1 MFYNPLDPPFVRG
14 DFVAALLLSVIEWNS
29 MKASDF
35 IMKGSAGTQTVPVD
49 AIAFLQN
56 DVEWNRVSFRIRDG
70 KILSCESRSDPA
82 KFFVTPG
89 FVNCHMHWLMLG
101 EPTLERELELM
112 KNRPDEMIGLIVENA
127 RSTVLKGITA
137 CCDKGPPGLETHRIY
152 QGLLAA
158 KSRGSP
164 VPKTLVSTW
173 TTSVDGAFA
182 SPLTRRVYS
191 QNEVEQVTRELQET
205 GAGIMKIIPESGL
218 HLAQFTYDWVFPET
232 YFAVAREM
240 TARLGL
246 ILAIHAK
253 GPESIAMGLKYS
265 VDCIEHATEASVT
278 QLKEMQDKGIY
289 LSPTLESLWC
299 RLNHTVSAGSGVAT
313 AAFEWGNAMEM
324 FRNAVVLN
332 DGKPFTH
339 LLFGSDAGSACTPH
353 ASLRELYLMRKLGL
367 PAEDCLRAAMVHGA
381 RFMRLH
387 RSIGQLTPG
396 YCADMIFWH
405 RNPLELDVAAWERLD
420 QYIAAVMLDGD
431 LMAP

>member
-1 MFYNPLDPPFVRG
+1 MFV
-14 DFVAALLLSVIEWNS
+14 VEQNS
-29 MKASDF
+29 MKSSEF
-35 IMKGSAGTQTVPVD
+35 IVKDSSGARTVPVD
-49 AIAFLQN
+49 AITFLQGN
-56 DVEWNRVSFRIRDG
+56 VEWNRVSFCIQNG
-70 KILSCESRSDPA
+70 KILSGELRNDPA

-101 EPTLERELELM
+101 EPTLERELALM
-112 KNRPDEMIGLIVENA
+112 KNRPDEFIDIIVENA

-152 QGLLAA
+152 QGLKAA
-158 KSRGSP
+158 KSRGLP

-191 QNEVEQVTRELQET
+191 QNELEQVVRELQET
-205 GAGIMKIIPESGL
+205 DAGIMKIIPESGL
-218 HLAQFTYDWVFPET
+218 RLAQFTYDWVFPEQ
-232 YFAVAREM
+232 YLAVAREM

-253 GPESIAMGLKYS
+253 GYESIGVGLKYS
-265 VDCIEHATEASVT
+265 VDCIEHATGASVT
-278 QLKEMQDKGIY
+278 QLKEMQSKGIY
-289 LSPTLESLWC
+289 LSPTLEGLWS
-299 RLNHTVSAGSGVAT
+299 RLNYAISSGSGAAA
-313 AAFEWGNAMEM
+313 AAFEWGNVTAM

-339 LLFGSDAGSACTPH
+339 FLFGSDAGSACTPH
-353 ASLRELYLMRKLGL
+353 ASLRELSLMRKLGL
-367 PAEDCLRAAMVHGA
+367 PAEYCLQAAMVNGA

-405 RNPLELDVAAWERLD
+405 RNPLELDVAAWEHLD
-420 QYIAAVMLDGD
+420 QYIAAVMLDGN
-431 LMAP
+431 LIEP

>member
-1 MFYNPLDPPFVRG
+1 
-14 DFVAALLLSVIEWNS
+14 
-29 MKASDF
+29 MKD
-35 IMKGSAGTQTVPVD
+35 SAGVRTVPVD
-49 AIAFLQN
+49 AIAFLQDN
-56 DVEWNRVSFRIRDG
+56 VAWNRVSFCIQDG
-70 KILSCESRSDPA
+70 KILSCESRNDPA
-82 KFFVTPG
+82 QFFVTPG

-101 EPTLERELELM
+101 EPTLEREIELM
-112 KNRPDEMIGLIVENA
+112 KNRPDEMIDIMVENA

-152 QGLLAA
+152 QGLRTA
-158 KSRGSP
+158 KSCGLP

-173 TTSVDGAFA
+173 TISVDGAFA
-182 SPLTRRVYS
+182 SPLSRRVYS
-191 QNEVEQVTRELQET
+191 QNELEQVIRELHET

-218 HLAQFTYDWVFPET
+218 RLAQFTYDWVFPEA

-253 GPESIAMGLKYS
+253 GPESIGMGLKYS

-278 QLKEMQDKGIY
+278 QLKEMQGKGIY
-289 LSPTLESLWC
+289 LSPTLEGLWC
-299 RLNHTVSAGSGVAT
+299 RLNYATSAGSGVAT
-313 AAFEWGNAMEM
+313 AAFEWGNATQM

-339 LLFGSDAGSACTPH
+339 FLFGSDAGSASTPH

-367 PAEDCLRAAMVHGA
+367 PAEDCLRAAMVNGA

-387 RSIGQLTPG
+387 GSIGQLTPG
-396 YCADMIFWH
+396 YCADMIFWR
-405 RNPLELDVAAWERLD
+405 RNPLELDVADWEHLD
-420 QYIAAVMLDGD
+420 QYIAAVMLDGN
-431 LMAP
+431 LIEP

>member
-1 MFYNPLDPPFVRG
+1 
-14 DFVAALLLSVIEWNS
+14 
-29 MKASDF
+29 MKPSEF
-35 IMKGSAGTQTVPVD
+35 IIKDGTGTQTVPVD
-49 AIAFLQN
+49 AIAFLKDN
-56 DVEWNRVSFRIRDG
+56 VEWNRVSFRIQDG
-70 KILSCESRSDPA
+70 KILSCEYRNDPA

-112 KNRPDEMIGLIVENA
+112 RNRPDEMIDSIVENA
-127 RSTVLKGITA
+127 RATVRNGITA

-152 QGLLAA
+152 QGLKTA
-158 KSRGSP
+158 KSHGLP

-182 SPLTRRVYS
+182 SALTRRVYS
-191 QNEVEQVTRELQET
+191 QNELEQLIRELQET

-218 HLAQFTYDWVFPET
+218 HLAQFTYDWVFPEN
-232 YFAVAREM
+232 YFSVAREM

-253 GPESIAMGLKYS
+253 STESIGMGLKYS

-278 QLKEMQDKGIY
+278 QLKEMQCKGIY

-299 RLNHTVSAGSGVAT
+299 RLNYAMSSGTGIAT
-313 AAFEWGNAMEM
+313 AAFEWGNATQM
-324 FRNAVVLN
+324 FRNAAVLN

-339 LLFGSDAGSACTPH
+339 FLFGSDAGSACTPH

-367 PAEDCLRAAMVHGA
+367 PAEYCLQAAIVNGA

-396 YCADMIFWH
+396 YCADMIFWR
-405 RNPLELDVAAWERLD
+405 RNPLELDVADWEHLD
-420 QYIAAVMLDGD
+420 HHIAAVMLDGN
-431 LMAP
+431 LIEP